1 MADETETATPSYTL
15 FNISAG
21 TKITIKGKTLIEIN
35 INADNIFNRAYQ
47 NHLSRL
53 KYAADINTLTGRK
66 GVFNIGRNI
75 RFSILIPLQF

>member
-21 TKITIKGKTLIEIN
+21 TKINIKGKTLIEIN

-53 KYAADINTLTGRK
+53 KYADINTLTGRK